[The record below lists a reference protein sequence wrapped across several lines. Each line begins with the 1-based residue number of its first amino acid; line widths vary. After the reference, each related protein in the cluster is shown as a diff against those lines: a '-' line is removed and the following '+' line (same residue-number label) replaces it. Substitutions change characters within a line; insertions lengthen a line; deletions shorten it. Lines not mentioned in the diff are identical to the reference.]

1 VTASVLNLV
10 QSVSED
16 RKADLLARFDA
27 LRGLIEAGTVREA
40 AFCYVHTDGAVSTMV
55 GPSDDYF
62 KMLGAMERM
71 KIRFHNRHLDS
82 GE

>member
-1 VTASVLNLV
+1 MTSVLSLV
-10 QSVSED
+10 QPVNED
-16 RKADLLARFDA
+16 RKADLL
-27 LRGLIEAGTVREA
+27 LRIDNLRQLVVEGQVREA

-71 KIRFHNRHLDS
+71 KIRFHNRNLDF
-82 GE
+82 GD